1 MTLTL
6 SQMQQIARLTA
17 VELVSL
23 MNEKKLKAIT
33 PDEYLNTEQAAKHL
47 GVTVGWINRHIY
59 EIPHTKLGRLN
70 KFRKSDSHRF
80 RERNR

>member
-33 PDEYLNTEQAAKHL
+33 PDEYLNTEQAAKYL
-47 GVTVGWINRHIY
+47 GVTVG
-59 EIPHTKLGRLN
+59 
-70 KFRKSDSHRF
+70 
-80 RERNR
+80 

>member
-6 SQMQQIARLTA
+6 TQMQQIARLTA

-33 PDEYLNTEQAAKHL
+33 PDEYLNTEQAAKYL
-47 GVTVGWINRHIY
+47 GVTVGWINRHIH
-59 EIPHTKLGRLN
+59 EIPHTKVG
-70 KFRKSDSHRF
+70 
-80 RERNR
+80 